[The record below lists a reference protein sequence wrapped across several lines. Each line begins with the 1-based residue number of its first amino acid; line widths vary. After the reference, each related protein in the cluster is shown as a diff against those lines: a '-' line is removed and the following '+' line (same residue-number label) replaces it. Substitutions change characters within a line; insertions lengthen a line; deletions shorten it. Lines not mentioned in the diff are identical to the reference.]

1 MYILFCVVMLVL
13 QPQMNIEPVACLV
26 SFIHWRRGGRR
37 EGGGWEDMRDWVT
50 WGLCCAHRTGHKAK
64 VNWRENQKVGKFP
77 YHKKIPFITVDILL
91 HNVCS
96 L

>member
-1 MYILFCVVMLVL
+1 
-13 QPQMNIEPVACLV
+13 
-26 SFIHWRRGGRR
+26 
-37 EGGGWEDMRDWVT
+37 MRDWVT